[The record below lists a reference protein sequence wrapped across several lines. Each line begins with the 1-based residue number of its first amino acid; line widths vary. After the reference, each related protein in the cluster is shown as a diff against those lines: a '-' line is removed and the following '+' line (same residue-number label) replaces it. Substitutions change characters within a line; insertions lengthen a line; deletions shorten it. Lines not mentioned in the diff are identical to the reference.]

1 MSWSNSATR
10 YSNLSIALHWL
21 MLVLLVVV
29 YACMELKGFFPKGS
43 DPRIL
48 MKNTHF
54 MLGLSVFALVWLRLA
69 ARFAGGA
76 APAITPPA
84 PAWQLLLSKGV
95 HLALYALMIGMPL
108 GGWIILS
115 AEGQPIP
122 FFGLELPALVEKN
135 RGLAEQFEELHE
147 IGASVGYVLIGVHA
161 VAALFHHYF
170 MRDNTLRRMLPG
182 RG

>member
-1 MSWSNSATR
+1 MSLSHSAIR

-48 MKNTHF
+48 MKSTHF

-69 ARFAGGA
+69 ARVAGGA
-76 APAITPPA
+76 TPAITPPP
-84 PAWQLLLSKGV
+84 PAWQEVLAKGV
-95 HLALYALMIGMPL
+95 HLALYALLIGMPL

-122 FFGLELPALVEKN
+122 FFGLELPALAGKN
-135 RGLAEQFEELHE
+135 HALAEQFEALHE
-147 IGASVGYVLIGVHA
+147 IGATVGYVLIGVHA
-161 VAALFHHYF
+161 AAALFHHYF
-170 MRDNTLRRMLPG
+170 MGDNTLRRMLPG
-182 RG
+182 RH